1 MRITGDLNKHKYGN
15 QILSGLGGAAG
26 DVYTVS
32 GWAKGDCVYTDDNN
46 RRMYALMVRFYYT
59 DGTTGDN
66 FIHFNPDTDSQNS
79 WQYTS
84 GIVKASKAYSQVGI
98 FTAYV
103 QTLNTVYF
111 DNVQL
116 FKEELGHSY
125 VYDSKGNLT
134 SVTDLQKQKTTYD
147 YDSNNN
153 LVKMTLPSGAS
164 QTYTYDSYHNWKA
177 RNQGGEKCTPVRCK
191 ESSSFGY

>member
-1 MRITGDLNKHKYGN
+1 MAD
-15 QILSGLGGAAG
+15 

-32 GWAKGDCVYTDDNN
+32 GWAKGDCVYTDDSN

-59 DGTTGDN
+59 DGTTSDN
-66 FIHFNPDTDSQNS
+66 FIKFNPDTDSQSS
-79 WQYTS
+79 WQFVS
-84 GIVKASKAYSQVGI
+84 GVVKAAKPYSQMGI
-98 FTAYV
+98 YTAYV

-116 FKEELGHSY
+116 FKEEFGHSY
-125 VYDSKGNLT
+125 DYDSNGNLI
-134 SVTDLQKQKTTYD
+134 SVVDLQKNKTKYD

-164 QTYTYDSYHNWKA
+164 QSYLSLIHISEPT
-177 RNQGGEKCTPVRCK
+177 RH
-191 ESSSFGY
+191 